1 MILRRNDEN
10 NDPIEAAESFQNVTQ
25 DEIDAM
31 HLVGEIRE
39 QAKEIPKLKTYYKL
53 TKEDVERLEIISDD
67 DFSDI
72 VDSIILNDYR
82 SIPNAVR
89 LPNLKAELAEKLG
102 LEKDAAFILK
112 KNATHIRPDRKGGY
126 GQAFDTE
133 EYRRIPEVLRN
144 ADFAIV
150 DNVFLN
156 FQIVFDDEN

>member
-10 NDPIEAAESFQNVTQ
+10 YDPIEAAESFQNVTQ

-31 HLVGEIRE
+31 RLVGAIRE
-39 QAKEIPKLKTYYKL
+39 QAKEIPKLKTYHKL
-53 TKEDVERLEIISDD
+53 TKEDVEGLEIISDD

-102 LEKDAAFILK
+102 LEKK
-112 KNATHIRPDRKGGY
+112 CCVY
-126 GQAFDTE
+126 S
-133 EYRRIPEVLRN
+133 
-144 ADFAIV
+144 
-150 DNVFLN
+150 
-156 FQIVFDDEN
+156 